1 MPDDATPPPA
11 SDPAAVTPALQGEP
25 ESQSTTETV
34 TEVTKRPAEP
44 TDDLVTSEH
53 SFFVA
58 TGISDGDLLHGVRY
72 RGGRATTN
80 SICSPATT
88 SATAAPATIWW
99 PATAARTC
107 FWAASART
115 N

>member
-44 TDDLVTSEH
+44 TDDLVTTTH
-53 SFFVA
+53 TLRVGRRTLRYTA
-58 TGISDGDLLHGVRY
+58 VTGRLWQVSADLVGLAGD
-72 RGGRATTN
+72 
-80 SICSPATT
+80 
-88 SATAAPATIWW
+88 
-99 PATAARTC
+99 ARH
-107 FWAASART
+107 
-115 N
+115 